1 MATKPLVSI
10 FCVTYNHRPYIQQCL
25 DSLLAQKTDFPFE
38 IIVHDDASTDGTTE
52 VIKEYELRY
61 PEIVV
66 PIYQKENQYSKGNRR
81 IMASFM
87 ICVARG
93 KYIAFCEGDDF
104 WHRSDKLQ
112 RQVAVLQDD
121 PRVSLVCSSWRVVS
135 SEGSLVKE
143 DALVSKRFRK
153 SDISTKD
160 VLLSGVVM
168 TLTVCAL
175 RCYVQRALCESP
187 LCRNHTYPFGDTP
200 LWFELSRYGR
210 LCCMPE
216 VFASYRL
223 SDNSAT
229 RSVDPLQAYQFNS
242 KSWEFQN
249 DVLDLYPLAQGEG
262 VTAAAKIHATRSCLR
277 AVAICG
283 DPTTARKQLARLRT
297 LNVTPTP
304 RDRFLCCVAHIPLPR
319 AALLSATRKSVQ
331 LWRSVW
337 KTKLA

>member
-1 MATKPLVSI
+1 
-10 FCVTYNHRPYIQQCL
+10 
-25 DSLLAQKTDFPFE
+25 LAQKTDFPFE
-38 IIVHDDASTDGTTE
+38 IIIHDDASTDGTTE
-52 VIKEYELRY
+52 IIKEYELRY

-66 PIYQKENQYSKGNRR
+66 PIYQKENQYSKGIRR

-135 SEGSLVKE
+135 AEGLLVKE
-143 DALVSKRFRK
+143 DALASKRFLK

-160 VLLSGVVM
+160 VLLSGVVR
-168 TLTVCAL
+168 TLTVCAP
-175 RCYVQRALCESP
+175 RCYVQKALCESP
-187 LCRNHTYPFGDTP
+187 LCRNSTYPFGDTP
-200 LWFELSRYGR
+200 LWIELSRYGR

-223 SDNSAT
+223 SHNSAT
-229 RSVDPLQAYQFNS
+229 RSADPLQAYRFSS
-242 KSWEFQN
+242 KSWQFQN
-249 DVLDLYPLAQGEG
+249 DVLDLYPSAQGEG
-262 VTAAAKIHATRSCLR
+262 ATVAAKIHATRSRLR
-277 AVAICG
+277 AVAILG
-283 DPTTARKQLARLRT
+283 DATTAREQLVRLKA
-297 LNVTPTP
+297 LNITPTP

-319 AALLSATRKSVQ
+319 AALLLATQKSVQ
-331 LWRSVW
+331 LWRSVR
-337 KTKLA
+337 KTMRV